1 MTPTATLN
9 AQYTQ
14 GDQTQYISL
23 SFGKHDF
30 LVPQSCIVA
39 IETLSD
45 VSLEETSDNAA
56 RYLSYNGVKLPVY
69 SLSDQLDIERPITS
83 DKTICTILK
92 YDDTHIALMCTEA
105 IPFKHDIAK
114 LVPLPAC
121 MRAQPNPIESI
132 CLRKIGDD
140 AAVNFVISAGS
151 LFKYIDQYGA

>member
-1 MTPTATLN
+1 MTPTATLS
-9 AQYTQ
+9 AQHTQ
-14 GDQTQYISL
+14 GDQAQYISL

-45 VSLEETSDNAA
+45 VSLDETSDNAA
-56 RYLSYNGVKLPVY
+56 QYLSYNGRKLPVY

-83 DKTICTILK
+83 DKTICIILK
-92 YDDTHIALMCTEA
+92 HDDSHITLMCTEA
-105 IPFKHDIAK
+105 IPFKHDIVK

-121 MRAQPNPIESI
+121 MQTQPNPIESI

-140 AAVNFVISAGS
+140 TAVNFVISAGS